1 MRIPGR
7 FTVPRQLRHGYL
19 LRKPARVFPRG
30 WHKGLKTETGNWC
43 TSASGKKPHR
53 GECFACPGARAAG
66 GEVRAKLLPSAAAG
80 ARQPHSRREQGRQRG
95 TLSWGRV
102 SLAAL
107 PWRGGAGPGWSHG
120 ELSLHGR
127 GRAALPPRFMG
138 CGAAVPPEP
147 RAAHRLPPPPPGR
160 FPRFRKGR
168 NYGNPIRGPWKHDA
182 GSREPQRGRLA
193 LPCPVPAP
201 PPARPPARGVGAP
214 AGTGVREGNTR
225 AFRRLRCGSSAKHTC
240 CVCCW
245 RARVT
250 AFGDGEG
257 FTQLGSACEP
267 CSSPGFT
274 RGPLKS
280 L

>member
-1 MRIPGR
+1 MLCLPRGAGGWRGSAGEAAAQRGCRGSAAPFPPGAG
-7 FTVPRQLRHGYL
+7 PGAGYL
-19 LRKPARVFPRG
+19 EL
-30 WHKGLKTETGNWC
+30 W
-43 TSASGKKPHR
+43 
-53 GECFACPGARAAG
+53 G
-66 GEVRAKLLPSAAAG
+66 G
-80 ARQPHSRREQGRQRG
+80 
-95 TLSWGRV
+95 V

-201 PPARPPARGVGAP
+201 PPARGAGAP

-225 AFRRLRCGSSAKHTC
+225 AFGGCGAGAALNTRVACAAGGPESRRLGTGRASPSCALLASPAAPRSSLA
-240 CVCCW
+240 
-245 RARVT
+245 AR
-250 AFGDGEG
+250 
-257 FTQLGSACEP
+257 
-267 CSSPGFT
+267 
-274 RGPLKS
+274 
-280 L
+280 